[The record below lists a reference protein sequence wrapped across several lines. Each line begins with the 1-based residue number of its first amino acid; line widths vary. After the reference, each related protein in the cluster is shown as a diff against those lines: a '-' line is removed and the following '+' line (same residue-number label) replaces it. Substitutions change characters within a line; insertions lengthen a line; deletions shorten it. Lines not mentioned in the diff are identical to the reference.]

1 MNRKAKMMSKLGLL
15 LITISVVGGSAAG
28 QDLLWKEMA
37 DLPRS
42 VAGYMAGV
50 VHGKLV
56 IVGGTYW
63 ENKQKHWSD
72 LVQVYDPATN
82 QWTNDAA
89 LPMPRSDA
97 AAAVLNDDLYLFGGE
112 SGSDVRKDG
121 LVLHQGKWSPVPDAD
136 LPEPR
141 QFAGAIASGGYIY
154 VLGGV
159 PGSDYG
165 TVAATFWRW
174 KPKMKKWEVLPPLP
188 GPGRISMAMAEVNG
202 EIYTFGGATTGPKDV
217 QNLGDAYR
225 YDPGK
230 RTWKRLPD
238 LGIANR
244 AWWAV
249 GLGSRAVILGGYT
262 NDFAA
267 DVYVYEQNNLE
278 KTSPLLHPLADAKFF
293 RIGDKI
299 VGTGGEAAPGIRG
312 KWTMEAEIPAAWGR
326 R

>member
-1 MNRKAKMMSKLGLL
+1 MSKLGVLL
-15 LITISVVGGSAAG
+15 MAISLIEGSAFG
-28 QDLLWKEMA
+28 QDLSWKEMA

-50 VHGKLV
+50 VNGKLL

-63 ENKQKHWSD
+63 EDKQKHWSD

-82 QWTNDAA
+82 QWTNDTP

-97 AAAVLNDDLYLFGGE
+97 ASAVLKNDLYLFGGG
-112 SGSDVRKDG
+112 SGNDVRKDG
-121 LVLHQGKWSPVPDAD
+121 LVLHQGKWSPVANAD

-159 PGSDYG
+159 PGSNYG

-174 KPKMKKWEVLPPLP
+174 KPNMKEWEVLPPLP
-188 GPGRISMAMAEVNG
+188 GLGRISMAMAEIEG
-202 EIYTFGGATTGPKDV
+202 KIYVFGGATTGPKDV
-217 QNLGDAYR
+217 QNLSDAYR

-230 RTWKRLPD
+230 RSWVSLPD

-249 GLGSRAVILGGYT
+249 GVGSRALILGGYT

-267 DVYVYEQNNLE
+267 DVYIYENNSLK

-293 RIGDKI
+293 RIGNKI
-299 VGTGGEAAPGIRG
+299 IGAGGEAAPGIRG
-312 KWTMEAEIPAAWGR
+312 KWTMEAEIPAGMDNK
-326 R
+326 